1 MTKTTTRPA
10 DEIGGDR
17 CRLIVGVDVDDPGQ
31 DSAVTRFL
39 TERRLRWWHWTRG
52 MWLVVADDPAVTAA
66 TLASALNDSPKLPR
80 NGVFVLDADDP
91 RAFAGFVAA
100 PEPADRAA
108 ALRFLREAWAGKVSD
123 RSRTT
128 APPAVAP

>member
-1 MTKTTTRPA
+1 M
-10 DEIGGDR
+10 
-17 CRLIVGVDVDDPGQ
+17 GVDVDHAGE
-31 DSAVTRFL
+31 DSAVTDFL
-39 TERRLRWWHWTRG
+39 TGLGLRWWHWTRG

-66 TLASALNDSPKLPR
+66 TLAHALNYSPRLPR

-100 PEPADRAA
+100 PGPADRTT
-108 ALRFLREAWAGKVSD
+108 ALRFLREDWAGKVSD